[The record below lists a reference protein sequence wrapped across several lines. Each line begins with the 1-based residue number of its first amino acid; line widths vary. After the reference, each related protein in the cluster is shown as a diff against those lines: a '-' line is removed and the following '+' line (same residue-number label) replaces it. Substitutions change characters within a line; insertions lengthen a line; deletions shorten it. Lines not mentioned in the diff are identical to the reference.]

1 MRHETVP
8 RDPEALTAPV
18 PAASYTQVIAAFGD
32 VTEALGDLR
41 DLDELLRLIARRICD
56 LVGVQRCSIYL
67 REERN
72 QLFRGRVGHWHRNID
87 EQIKRLTAG
96 GVADAFTRE
105 IVQTKAPVALQD
117 ARSDPRPVRSAMLA
131 WKVRSMLGVPMVLQ
145 GDVIGIAYLD
155 DHEHPRTYSREDEAI
170 ASAFAD
176 LAAIAIS
183 QARLTSDLRERLA
196 TTAKQIS
203 LMRRAAVADDH
214 LTELVLERRN
224 LREIAAAIS
233 QLTAKPCAIHD
244 GDGRRVAVGTPPGT
258 TEKVVPR
265 ILERDT
271 RNHPDV
277 RSALEGVRDSRPA
290 VVGPMP
296 YAGVHHRYLI
306 APVATTEDHWGDLVI
321 QEHQSRLSNF
331 DLLVAR
337 RAAMIIAW
345 EMSAERR
352 AVAAEWNVRGALAA
366 ELIRGNRDPIA
377 VERRAEHLGVR
388 LDAPHVI
395 CVVAARPGT
404 DAPLPDA
411 RALTDAF
418 QEVAGDDEP
427 LVTGVTEGIAVILP
441 LPADTDDR
449 AGIEQT
455 QERARRALDALSP
468 DGQLLAGIST
478 PCRSGDGYPRAFD
491 QVCQVVRCLETYD
504 GSADNAVLSA
514 TELGAGRLFLATSS
528 AAEAAQFVGETLG
541 PMLEDRSA
549 DELLR
554 TLQAFFQADRSVRRA
569 SQALDV
575 HENTIRYRLAR
586 VEDLTGLAVS
596 NDSDDQFSV
605 QLALLILRLQG
616 GKR

>member
-1 MRHETVP
+1 MRHDTVL
-8 RDPEALTAPV
+8 RGPEGLTASV

-32 VTEALGDLR
+32 VTEALGELR
-41 DLDELLRLIARRICD
+41 DLDELLHLIARRICD

-67 REERN
+67 RDERN

-87 EQIKRLTAG
+87 EQIKRLVAG
-96 GVADAFTRE
+96 GAADEFTRE
-105 IVQTKAPVALQD
+105 IVQTKAPVAVHD
-117 ARSDPRPVRSAMLA
+117 ARSDPRPVRSTMLS

-145 GDVIGIAYLD
+145 GEVIGIAYLD
-155 DHEHPRTYSREDEAI
+155 DHENRRIYRREDEAI

-196 TTAKQIS
+196 TTAKQVS
-203 LMRRAAVADDH
+203 LMRRAAVADDQ

-244 GDGRRVAVGTPPGT
+244 GDGRRVAVGVPPGA
-258 TEKVVPR
+258 TEQVVPR
-265 ILERDT
+265 ILEPAMRE
-271 RNHPDV
+271 HPDV
-277 RSALEGVRDSRPA
+277 SSALEGVRDSRPA
-290 VVGPMP
+290 VIGPIP

-321 QEHQSRLSNF
+321 QEHQARLSNF

-366 ELIRGNRDPIA
+366 ELIRGNRDPVA

-395 CVVAARPGT
+395 CVVATRPGT

-418 QEVAGDDEP
+418 QATGDDEP

-441 LPADTDDR
+441 LPADTADR
-449 AGIEQT
+449 SGIGLT
-455 QERARRALDALSP
+455 QERTRRALDALSP
-468 DGQLLAGIST
+468 GGHLLAGIST
-478 PCRSGDGYPRAFD
+478 PCRSGDGYPRAFE

-504 GSADNAVLSA
+504 GSDDNAVLSA
-514 TELGAGRLFLATSS
+514 SELGAGRLFLATSS
-528 AAEAAQFVGETLG
+528 AAEASRFVGETLG

-554 TLQAFFQADRSVRRA
+554 TLQAFFGADRSVRRA

-586 VEDLTGLAVS
+586 VEDLTGLAVA

-605 QLALLILRLQG
+605 QLALLILRLQRG
-616 GKR
+616 DR